1 MQRRSVLIVVQNLP
15 VPLDRRVWLEAQ
27 ALRDAGYEVAVICPK
42 GPGDRGFQELD
53 GISLY
58 KYSATPAT
66 TGLLSY
72 VLEFAYCWLRTALL
86 SLKVYRRHR
95 FTVLQACNP
104 PDTYWLLG
112 AFWKRFGVKYVFD
125 QHDLNPELFR
135 SRFGEP
141 SSAAAKAQF
150 GVLTWLERRTYRTA
164 DHVIVTNDSYRK
176 VALER
181 GDLDKSDVTVVR
193 SGPDTARMR
202 PIPVRPQLRHGGRHL
217 LAYLGIM
224 GPQDNVDVL
233 LDVMDTIVH
242 RRGRTD
248 LHLVLMGFGD
258 CLEDLRARSTEL
270 GLDSYVTFT
279 GRVDQQVIAGY
290 LSTATLGLAPDLKT
304 PLNDVSTHNKTMEYM
319 AYALPMVSFDL
330 AESRISA
337 QDSSVYVPSGDVEA
351 FADAIAGLVEDPERR
366 RSMATLARER
376 CVADLDWQPQ
386 RARYVGVFDAL
397 TGRPAE
403 IQDQDSESAERR
415 TGGGALP
422 VLAGS
427 PVVDLRAPGR
437 FAEFLRSRDEMSGPQ
452 TGSESADG
460 PGASSRRGYPS
471 MAAFASVAL
480 GAAAHSEENLDGD
493 AAS

>member
-1 MQRRSVLIVVQNLP
+1 MRRRSVLIVVQNLP
-15 VPLDRRVWLEAQ
+15 VPLDRRVWLECQ
-27 ALRDAGYEVAVICPK
+27 ALRDAGYDVAVICPK
-42 GPGDRGFQELD
+42 GPGDPSYHRLD

-58 KYSATPAT
+58 KYTATPAT

-72 VLEFAYCWLRTALL
+72 MMEFAYCWLRTALL

-125 QHDLNPELFR
+125 HHDLNPELFR

-141 SSAAAKAQF
+141 RTPAARAQL
-150 GVLTWLERRTYRTA
+150 GVLRWLERRTYRTA

-181 GDLDKSDVTVVR
+181 GERDKSEVTVVR
-193 SGPDTARMR
+193 SGPDTSRMR
-202 PIPVRPQLRHGGRHL
+202 PIPVRPQLRGGGRHL

-233 LDVMDTIVH
+233 LDVMETIVG
-242 RRGRTD
+242 RGRTD

-258 CLEDLRARSTEL
+258 CLEDLRARTTEL
-270 GLDSYVTFT
+270 GLDDYITFT
-279 GRVDQQVIAGY
+279 GAVGPDAIAEH

-319 AYALPMVSFDL
+319 AYALPVVSFDL

-337 QDSSVYVPSGDVEA
+337 GESSVYVPSGDVEA
-351 FADAIAGLVEDPERR
+351 FAEAVCALVDDPERR
-366 RSMATLARER
+366 LSMATVARNR
-376 CVADLDWQPQ
+376 CVAELDWQPQ
-386 RARYVGVFDAL
+386 RSRYVGVFDEL
-397 TGRPAE
+397 TGRPAVAA
-403 IQDQDSESAERR
+403 QPSETAERR
-415 TGGGALP
+415 SGGTLP

-427 PVVDLRAPGR
+427 EVIDLRSPER
-437 FAEFLRSRDEMSGPQ
+437 FRQFLRSRDETSPAVHSG
-452 TGSESADG
+452 TADG
-460 PGASSRRGYPS
+460 RSAPAGYPS
-471 MAAFASVAL
+471 IAAVGSMAF
-480 GAAAHSEENLDGD
+480 GAATLSEDELDND
-493 AAS
+493 PA